1 MKRVLT
7 ALLLI
12 PLVTAVTF
20 YAPPLVVWVVLALVA
35 LLCLREFFLLAVK
48 FGCRPFS
55 VAGCGAGAVLIVARD
70 IHEGAFLVG
79 FSILL
84 LLLALTR
91 PLEESLGGVASTL
104 FGVIYIGGAFSLG
117 RELHV
122 ASPHWLFY
130 VLVLNWVG
138 DSAAY
143 FVGRSWGRRPLA
155 PAISPNKTWEGTIAS
170 AVVAVAVGVG
180 YLAYFQPAAVSLL
193 TAGLLSLWVNTAAQL
208 GDLAESALKRGAH
221 VKDSGEL
228 LPGHGGMLDRV
239 DGVLFALPACYAVV
253 AWLV

>member
-122 ASPHWLFY
+122 VSPHWLFY